1 MTATLDLAEDL
12 GRFLVDQAA
21 DMLFLVDP
29 ASLRV
34 VLANS
39 AASTRL
45 GYAADQLTGMRI
57 DELDCGLVGSVF
69 WRDLARTVRD
79 ECEHRDTEFH
89 RRDGSWLPVERR
101 VGRVEHD
108 GRHYLIVSARDAG
121 VLRSIERRL
130 DDVTGQLNSILE
142 CTSDGILALDLAGR
156 VLVMNRA
163 FAEMWRISWIRHDAD
178 QRALLGRL
186 ARSATNGP
194 AVTAFL
200 DCDAFAVDA
209 RQSLVVE
216 LGGGGVLRLN
226 STPLTIA
233 GVISG
238 RVISC
243 SDITERARY
252 EAELARHNERLE
264 ATVAARTAELCAAEA
279 GTRLILESTAD
290 GLIGLDREATI
301 TFVNRAACELLG
313 CLPEH
318 LMGRNVHEAI
328 HRAHDDASS
337 TAGGECV
344 LVRAVREGRALRNE
358 GEVFRCADGGSLP
371 VSIAVHPMQRGDTAV
386 GAVMSFSDT
395 SLRRDTEDARDAALA
410 EARRLARIKSEFL
423 ANMSHEIRTP
433 LNGVIGIARIGHR
446 KSEGRTEARDYF
458 SKIID
463 SGSLLLGIINDILD
477 FSKIDAGKLQLEPR
491 LADPVDCFERCIALV
506 RPQADAGM
514 VDLVFKLGPEIPRAC
529 MIDSL
534 RLEQIVINLLS
545 NAIKFTEQGSVT
557 LGLRRDAGAMVL
569 SVTDTGIGM
578 DAAQVARIFEPFEQA
593 DGSTTR
599 RFGGTGLGLS
609 ITRRLVELMQG
620 RISVDSTPGA
630 GSRFEVHLPLV
641 LGEGMAS
648 VAGTP
653 PDAVARGMGNGDRLS
668 GLRILVAEDNEI
680 NQFVI
685 REMLLGEGCEVALAA
700 DGEQAVALA
709 TGPGHGRFD
718 LVLMDVQMP
727 VQNGYEAT
735 RRIRAHLPDLPI
747 VALTAHAL
755 AEERRMCLAA
765 GMVDIVSKPID
776 PERLLAAIRC
786 HLGLTGHADESEA
799 GSAAVGAP
807 GQINIEELRAR
818 WHRSPDM
825 PARLL
830 GLFLDTHDD
839 SARVLREVA
848 AAGDLERLRALCH
861 TLKGVLGSI
870 DAAHGA
876 MLASD
881 AYQAATAGEP
891 AAFELATRL
900 AEEMERL
907 RTRAAELLPR

>member
-1 MTATLDLAEDL
+1 MTAALEIADDL
-12 GRFLVDQAA
+12 GRILADQAA
-21 DMLFLVDP
+21 EMLFLVDP

-34 VLANS
+34 VRANP
-39 AASTRL
+39 AASARL
-45 GYAADQLTGMRI
+45 GYAPEQLAAMRI
-57 DELDCGLVGSVF
+57 DELDCGLVGSIF
-69 WRDLARTVRD
+69 WRDLAQSARD
-79 ECEHRDTEFH
+79 EREHRDTELH
-89 RRDGSWLPVERR
+89 CGDGNWLPVERR
-101 VGRVEHD
+101 VRRIEHD
-108 GRHYLIVSARDAG
+108 GRHYLIVSAIDSGAMR
-121 VLRSIERRL
+121 VLERRL
-130 DDVTGQLNSILE
+130 DDVTGQLNSILD
-142 CTSDGILALDLAGR
+142 CTSDGILALDLAGC

-163 FAEMWRISWIRHDAD
+163 FADMWHIDWLRQNGD
-178 QRALLGRL
+178 QPALLDRL
-186 ARSATNGP
+186 VRAASNGP
-194 AVTAFL
+194 AVASFL
-200 DCDAFAVDA
+200 DGENFATEA
-209 RQSLVVE
+209 AQSMIAE
-216 LGGGGVLRLN
+216 LDGSTVLRLN
-226 STPLTIA
+226 STPLKIA
-233 GVISG
+233 GALAG

-243 SDITERARY
+243 SDITERTRY
-252 EAELARHNERLE
+252 EAELARHNEMLE
-264 ATVAARTAELCAAEA
+264 ATVAARTADLSAAEA

-328 HRAHDDASS
+328 HRAHDDGSPS
-337 TAGGECV
+337 AGGECE
-344 LVRAVREGRALRNE
+344 LVRAVREGRALRDE

-395 SLRRDTEDARDAALA
+395 SLRRDTENARDAALA

-446 KSEGRTEARDYF
+446 KSEGRNEARDYF

-491 LADPVDCFERCIALV
+491 LADPVDCLERCITLV
-506 RPQADAGM
+506 RPQADAGK

-557 LGLRRDAGAMVL
+557 LGLRRDAGSIVL

-609 ITRRLVELMQG
+609 ITRHLVELMQG
-620 RISVDSTPGA
+620 RIGVDSTPGT

-641 LGEGMAS
+641 LAEGMAS
-648 VAGTP
+648 VVGTP
-653 PDAVARGMGNGDRLS
+653 PNAAAPGMGSGDRLA

-685 REMLLGEGCEVALAA
+685 REMLRGEGCEVALAA

-709 TGPGHGRFD
+709 TGPGHGSFD
-718 LVLMDVQMP
+718 LILMDVQMP

-786 HLGLTGHADESEA
+786 RVGLAAPRDETEA
-799 GSAAVGAP
+799 GNAAAGAP
-807 GQINIEELRAR
+807 GQIGIEELRIR

-830 GLFLDTHDD
+830 AMFMDTHED

-848 AAGDLERLRALCH
+848 ATGDLERLRTLSHA
-861 TLKGVLGSI
+861 LKGVLGSI
-870 DAAHGA
+870 DAAHGT
-876 MLASD
+876 MLADD

-891 AAFELATRL
+891 AALELATRL
-900 AEEMERL
+900 AEELERL
-907 RTRAAELLPR
+907 GTRAAELLPR